1 MTISSSTVLT
11 GSASNDSTISVA
23 FSTSETTSNFTIND
37 IKIDGGTL
45 SNFSGSGTS
54 YTVTVTPNADGY
66 VYIDVEA
73 GVFTDSSGNFSTAAT
88 QFVWTYDGTRPS
100 VSITSSEVNNSSVSD
115 DTSLSL
121 TFTLSEVATDFTVD
135 DITATGGTIA
145 SFSGSGTNYTAT
157 FTPSGNGQKQIK
169 VESGKFTDAVGN
181 INEEA
186 IFDWLYLA
194 LSLIHI

>member
-1 MTISSSTVLT
+1 M
-11 GSASNDSTISVA
+11 
-23 FSTSETTSNFTIND
+23 
-37 IKIDGGTL
+37 
-45 SNFSGSGTS
+45 
-54 YTVTVTPNADGY
+54 
-66 VYIDVEA
+66 
-73 GVFTDSSGNFSTAAT
+73 
-88 QFVWTYDGTRPS
+88 
-100 VSITSSEVNNSSVSD
+100 SD

-121 TFTLSEVATDFTVD
+121 TFTLSETTTDFTVD

-145 SFSGSGTNYTAT
+145 SFSGSGTNYTAI

-194 LSLIHI
+194 SPFEDTESEAVLKEQAGSTEATMMQTRDTVLGRLSFIRNNGNRSHQGIKLSYSGSNKDLVKLVDVFGSKVNFAYDPLLQWSIWTSGTVSYGDTETEGTKSVSYTHLRAHETDS

>member
-1 MTISSSTVLT
+1 MSNFAATSSTVYT
-11 GSASNDSTISVA
+11 ATFTPSGEGA
-23 FSTSETTSNFTIND
+23 TT
-37 IKIDGGTL
+37 
-45 SNFSGSGTS
+45 
-54 YTVTVTPNADGY
+54 V
-66 VYIDVEA
+66 DVES
-73 GVFTDSSGNFSTAAT
+73 GVFTDASGNFSTAAT

-100 VSITSSEVNNSSVSD
+100 VSITSSEVGNSSVSD
-115 DTSLSL
+115 DISLSL

-135 DITATGGTIA
+135 DITVTGGTIA

-194 LSLIHI
+194 SPFEDAESVSVLKEQAAPTEAAMIQTRDTVLITICVHVGG